1 MPNADAQIVNVID
14 SNAVLQ
20 GPPIPVLLFRADLA
34 SMILYRRYKPIG
46 LAIQEEVMVLRG
58 LLLSN
63 TKAEE
68 RLLKV
73 ASMERVLP
81 QLEPSA

>member
-1 MPNADAQIVNVID
+1 
-14 SNAVLQ
+14 
-20 GPPIPVLLFRADLA
+20 
-34 SMILYRRYKPIG
+34 
-46 LAIQEEVMVLRG
+46 MVLRG

-81 QLEPSA
+81 QLEPPV